1 MSSAS
6 PHGTDDPREI
16 VDELEERARLEASP
30 DAAGSDPARAD
41 PAQEAAEEAAED
53 GQKEGQDLA
62 AGGEEDG
69 VAPRVPGSP
78 EPPD

>member
-16 VDELEERARLEASP
+16 VDELDRRARVEASP
-30 DAAGSDPARAD
+30 DAAGAGSPGAD
-41 PAQEAAEEAAED
+41 ATKGPDQDEQE
-53 GQKEGQDLA
+53 EGQDLA
-62 AGGEEDG
+62 AGGEGDS